1 MQSFYRLILKLNSK
15 TEIHSGGYIYNL
27 ENGYPKYAAGYEK
40 MLDLG
45 FSDIRGIARNTTE
58 EFTCRKDYPVRTDD
72 DVYINGTMPMYTID
86 YIFAYGDGLKAEK
99 FDIITSQKA
108 LNSSDHCPLILD
120 FEIK

>member
-1 MQSFYRLILKLNSK
+1 MGDPFPVVPIISPFPTASSHVES
-15 TEIHSGGYIYNL
+15 T
-27 ENGYPKYAAGYEK
+27 YA
-40 MLDLG
+40 L
-45 FSDIRGIARNTTE
+45 ARIS
-58 EFTCRKDYPVRTDD
+58 VVVS
-72 DVYINGTMPMYTID
+72 VYINGTMPMYTID